1 MAVQHALVPL
11 HGPLQPSAFFRQP
24 LLGGMNI
31 RAGLNMWDVRRL
43 NKAYLITSLDF
54 CLYLVLVIFGFL
66 TWAERWFYNER
77 EPYEIPMHIYYTWQI
92 CSVGI
97 TAVVAL
103 AVLILAN
110 AVLVY
115 AW

>member
-1 MAVQHALVPL
+1 MDPFNHRL
-11 HGPLQPSAFFRQP
+11 FFRQP
-24 LLGGMNI
+24 LLEGMNI

-54 CLYLVLVIFGFL
+54 CLYQALVIFGFL
-66 TWAERWFYNER
+66 TGAERWFYDER
-77 EPYEIPMHIYYTWQI
+77 EPYEILMDIYYTWQV

-110 AVLVY
+110 AALVY